1 MVGGIVSLVWP
12 FLLAP
17 KGALYTGGGNPPGGD
32 ILPPLGVIS
41 PPNTDFLGVK
51 GGGYPYPLFFFRKKA
66 GTFFLV
72 IKKCLEINVLKGR
85 SHVLRIGL
93 YQKAKKKVFLP

>member
-1 MVGGIVSLVWP
+1 MVGGMVTLVWP
-12 FLLAP
+12 FY
-17 KGALYTGGGNPPGGD
+17 KHQIHRGGGISPPGGYPPPFGGD
-32 ILPPLGVIS
+32 I